1 MNNSLYFHS
10 VFSVNQYIS
19 KNVLLTLR
27 GVLFALVLSF
37 LPSLSQA
44 DAAGGY
50 PEKPVRLIVPFASG
64 GPTDLTARII
74 GEALGRQWGQPVV
87 IENRPGA
94 GGTIGAAAAAKA
106 APDGYTLFLGGSATH
121 AIAGSLYKNLSYD
134 PQKDFEPISAAVFYA
149 DAVLAH
155 PSVPANN
162 LQDLIKLTK
171 TDPDYK
177 VYGSDGNGSASHLA
191 MELIKERGKFQMDVV
206 QYKGAAPLLNDIAGN
221 FVKVG
226 VTGLP
231 AADPFIKAGKIKLIA
246 VTTDRDYTG
255 QNYPTAE
262 DQGFPGFQATAWS
275 GIFAPKD
282 TPKAII
288 DKISRDMV
296 AGINSEETTEKL
308 KHQGLQPFPGSPEQ
322 LARFLDEEIKQWAVA
337 VKISGAQVE

>member
-1 MNNSLYFHS
+1 
-10 VFSVNQYIS
+10 
-19 KNVLLTLR
+19 LL
-27 GVLFALVLSF
+27 

-44 DAAGGY
+44 DPAGEY

-74 GEALGRQWGQPVV
+74 GEALGKQWGQPVV

-94 GGTIGAAAAAKA
+94 GGTIGAGAAAKA

-121 AIAGSLYKNLSYD
+121 AIAGSLFKNLSYD
-134 PQKDFEPISAAVFYA
+134 PQKDFEPVSAAVFYA
-149 DAVLAH
+149 DAILAH

-191 MELIKERGKFQMDVV
+191 MELIKERGKFEMDVV

-246 VTTDRDYTG
+246 VTTDQDYTG

-282 TPKAII
+282 TPKAIV

-296 AGINSEETTEKL
+296 TGINSEETTEKL
-308 KHQGLQPFPGSPEQ
+308 KHLGLQPFPGSPEQ

-337 VKISGAQVE
+337 VEISGAQVE